1 MVVLG
6 STVVFKG
13 YANNVEDKL
22 FEKGQELSVKEV
34 LDEEEGIYLVTD
46 GTHASEVFKDEIES
60 VDEDIDV
67 QFEDFSEPVSSENN
81 ELLKEHSSTLLEDAK
96 NISESI
102 HKSYFK
108 YGNVCT
114 SIYNNSL
121 YEDAGYTGLRA
132 FERYCEEELG
142 FPYGKTMQ
150 CINIYTNLSSVGL
163 TEDDLEGI
171 SYTKAS
177 YVGRII
183 DTNNKDFILDYAR
196 NHSVRELIEYVQ
208 DLKEKAEDGEYLDT
222 EVKAEEKKQSVS
234 FKFKYYPDQAEFVQ
248 SVLSQADVHF
258 DCEGDLNKAMEAI
271 LHEYANVVE
280 GVEIPLN
287 TAVEIFNR
295 KYGTNFTVQEANRSR
310 EMG

>member
-6 STVVFKG
+6 SRVTFKG
-13 YANNVEDKL
+13 YANDVEDKL
-22 FEKGQELSVKEV
+22 FEEGQELTIKEIINE
-34 LDEEEGIYLVTD
+34 DEGVYLVTD
-46 GTHASEVFKDEIES
+46 GTHASEVFKDEIEL
-60 VDEDIDV
+60 DEDLDIE
-67 QFEDFSEPVSSENN
+67 FEEYTEDLIGVREEFTGNTEE
-81 ELLKEHSSTLLEDAK
+81 TLLEAK
-96 NISESI
+96 NISEDI

-108 YGNVCT
+108 YGKVCCD
-114 SIYNNSL
+114 IYNNNL
-121 YEDAGYTGLRA
+121 HENAGYTGLRA

-163 TEDDLEGI
+163 TEDDLNGI

-183 DTNNKDFILDYAR
+183 DTSNKEFILEYAKT
-196 NHSVRELIEYVQ
+196 HTVRELIEYVK
-208 DLKEKAEDGEYLDT
+208 DLKEKSEDGEYLDT
-222 EVKAEEKKQSVS
+222 EVKAEDKKQSVS

-258 DCEGDLNKAMEAI
+258 ECEGDLNKAMECI

-280 GVEIPLN
+280 GVEVPLH

-295 KYGTNFTVQEANRSR
+295 KYGTNFTVQEANRSK